1 MAKKLTPIVLCAAL
15 IAALAT
21 GCVPQ
26 SNISSG
32 AGAKDYPVTIG
43 DVTIRSEPTG
53 AAVLTPNVA
62 SVVLTLGYETQL
74 KAKGEACTQSDL
86 SVLPNVT
93 ADGAAQIKGL
103 GANLV
108 LTDTA
113 LTDSQKSAMEKE
125 GITVLVLK
133 KAQSREDLSRLY
145 TQVGAAL
152 RGAATGGGKGKTMA
166 EGLYQTIDDITRQV
180 PQDNKPVT
188 AVYLYDTQG
197 TAATGDTLQGK
208 LIESAGLTNVAQG
221 GTGGKIKT
229 QDLLISNPQYIFC
242 AKGVKE
248 QLTSSAD
255 FKKLAA
261 VQKGKIYEMDSNL
274 MTLQGEELVDAVSF
288 MAGTV
293 YPELLQ
299 NTSSGA
305 GSSSGGSSG
314 SSPMNLNQTLKKGAQ
329 GNDVLTMQKRL
340 QELGYMFVNPSGVFA
355 EGTEQSVKDF
365 QYLNGLSATGV
376 ADPATLQK
384 LFSSDP
390 KKRVNP

>member
-1 MAKKLTPIVLCAAL
+1 MVKKRTPVVLCAAL
-15 IAALAT
+15 IAAMIT

-53 AAVLTPNVA
+53 AVVLTPNAA

-74 KAKGEACTQSDL
+74 KAKSQACTQSDL

-93 ADGAAQIKGL
+93 ADSADQIKSL

-113 LTDSQKSAMEKE
+113 LTDSQKSAMDKD

-145 TQVGAAL
+145 SQVGGAL
-152 RGAATGGGKGKTMA
+152 RGASTGAGKGKTMA
-166 EGLYQTIDDITRQV
+166 QGLFQTIDDITRQV
-180 PQDNKPVT
+180 PQSNKPVT
-188 AVYLYDTQG
+188 AVYLYDAQG
-197 TAATGDTLQGK
+197 SAATGDTLQGK
-208 LIESAGLTNVAQG
+208 LIEAAGLTNVAQG

-229 QDLLISNPQYIFC
+229 ADVVIANPQYVFC

-248 QLTSSAD
+248 QIMDSAD
-255 FKKLAA
+255 YKKLAA
-261 VQKGKIYEMDSNL
+261 VQKGKVYEMDPDL
-274 MTLQGEELVDAVSF
+274 MVLQGEELVDAVSF
-288 MAGTV
+288 MAGTA

-299 NTSSGA
+299 STSSASGT
-305 GSSSGGSSG
+305 SSSASSG
-314 SSPMNLNQTLKKGAQ
+314 SAPMNLNQTLQKGANS
-329 GNDVLTMQKRL
+329 NDVLTMQKRL
-340 QELGYMFVNPSGVFA
+340 QELGYMFVTPNGVFGD
-355 EGTEQSVKDF
+355 GTEQSVKDF
-365 QYLNGLSATGV
+365 QYLNGMQATGV
-376 ADPATLQK
+376 ADPQTLQK

-390 KKRVNP
+390 KKRVN